1 MGERKV
7 INKYFPPDFDPT
19 KIPRQDKAKREKI
32 VEKFVVRMMLP
43 MSVRCQTCGEYMY
56 KGKKFN
62 SRKESVAGPDGEY
75 LGIQIF
81 RFYFKCITCSAEFT
95 IKTDPQN
102 MDYVVEGG
110 AKANYEL
117 YKEEKK
123 EKDAIASEKAE
134 GEQYD
139 AMKKLENK
147 TEESKRAMD
156 ILDALDE
163 IRTNNARAASVGIE
177 DILEARNSK
186 LAAQEQAIQSQAER
200 EDELEAQRAFAA
212 ARTKR
217 IREDDEEDDGE
228 GGFGRG
234 GGGGFGCGSGGSGTS
249 ASTHPPRGGAAGA
262 GSSSGMGGAGKGS
275 STLAGGGGGAASMPA
290 AKQVAKKPKLPM
302 GVIIQPKA
310 PVAPKPPPAT
320 APAPPSAP
328 AAGPGGAGGLL
339 GLGAYDSSGSGSG
352 SGSGNED

>member
-19 KIPRQDKAKREKI
+19 KIPKQEKRVTDRLK
-32 VEKFVVRMMLP
+32 EKFVVRMMLP

-62 SRKESVAGPDGEY
+62 SRKETVEGAEGQY

-81 RFYFKCITCSAEFT
+81 RFYFKCVTCSAEFT

-102 MDYVVEGG
+102 MDYMCEGG

-123 EKDAIASEKAE
+123 ETDAIAAERAE

-156 ILDALDE
+156 VLDALDE
-163 IRTNNARAASVGIE
+163 IRTHNARAATLGI
-177 DILEARNSK
+177 DAVLDARSQQLASAQSK
-186 LAAQEQAIQSQAER
+186 KLSATDA
-200 EDELEAQRAFAA
+200 EDELEAQKAFAA
-212 ARTKR
+212 GRTKR
-217 IREDDEEDDGE
+217 LRDDDDEDEDSF
-228 GGFGRG
+228 GGSDVRG
-234 GGGGFGCGSGGSGTS
+234 GGGGGGGGSSSTGGV
-249 ASTHPPRGGAAGA
+249 STHPPPIRGLGASTSTTTSSTAGA
-262 GSSSGMGGAGKGS
+262 KAVLS
-275 STLAGGGGGAASMPA
+275 
-290 AKQVAKKPKLPM
+290 KKPRLPI
-302 GVIIQPKA
+302 GVVVQPKA
-310 PVAPKPPPAT
+310 PPPAAPPPAPPP
-320 APAPPSAP
+320 AAPPAAPPASGSA
-328 AAGPGGAGGLL
+328 LL
-339 GLGAYDSSGSGSG
+339 GLGAYGSSGSGS
-352 SGSGNED
+352 EDADADA

>member
-19 KIPRQDKAKREKI
+19 KIPRQDKAKRDKI
-32 VEKFVVRMMLP
+32 IEKFVVRMMLP

-62 SRKESVAGPDGEY
+62 SRKESVAGEEGQY

-95 IKTDPQN
+95 IKTDPEN

-110 AKANYEL
+110 AKANFEL

-123 EKDAIASEKAE
+123 EKDELSAEKEE
-134 GEQYD
+134 GEKYD

-147 TEESKRAMD
+147 TKESKRAMD

-163 IRTNNARAASVGIE
+163 IRTNNARNASVGID
-177 DILEARNSK
+177 DILQARDSQ
-186 LAAQEQAIQSQAER
+186 LAAREHAAHTEAEK
-200 EDELEAQRAFAA
+200 ELELEAHQAFAA
-212 ARTKR
+212 SRAKR
-217 IREDDEEDDGE
+217 VRDDDEGSGDDDDAVAAAGF
-228 GGFGRG
+228 GFGRG
-234 GGGGFGCGSGGSGTS
+234 GGVGSYGGIT
-249 ASTHPPRGGAAGA
+249 ASTHSTHASSSSGWAGG
-262 GSSSGMGGAGKGS
+262 GSSSGASSSSAAPASQSLTGSGASMLAGK
-275 STLAGGGGGAASMPA
+275 PA
-290 AKQVAKKPKLPM
+290 AKKPKLPI

-310 PVAPKPPPAT
+310 APKPAPPPA
-320 APAPPSAP
+320 APAPAAP
-328 AAGPGGAGGLL
+328 ATSGGGLL

-352 SGSGNED
+352 NEAEE

>member
-19 KIPRQDKAKREKI
+19 KIPRQDKRVTEKLK
-32 VEKFVVRMMLP
+32 EKFVVRMMLP

-62 SRKESVAGPDGEY
+62 SRKQTVEGPEGQY

-95 IKTDPQN
+95 IKTDPER
-102 MDYVVEGG
+102 MDYTCEGG

-123 EKDAIASEKAE
+123 EKDEIAAEREDGEK
-134 GEQYD
+134 YD

-156 ILDALDE
+156 VLDALDE
-163 IRTNNARAASVGIE
+163 IRTHNARAESLGIDAVLDARSQVEAST
-177 DILEARNSK
+177 EAQ
-186 LAAQEQAIQSQAER
+186 AASAAEA
-200 EDELEAQRAFAA
+200 EDEAEAAAVFAA

-217 IREDDEEDDGE
+217 LRDDDDDADEGE
-228 GGFGRG
+228 GS
-234 GGGGFGCGSGGSGTS
+234 CSLL
-249 ASTHPPRGGAAGA
+249 PRGSSTGAASSSAA
-262 GSSSGMGGAGKGS
+262 GSSS
-275 STLAGGGGGAASMPA
+275 AASSSA
-290 AKQVAKKPKLPM
+290 AATATLSKAAAAKKPRLPA
-302 GVIIQPKA
+302 GIVLQAKPKQAA
-310 PVAPKPPPAT
+310 PPAAPPPA
-320 APAPPSAP
+320 APPTSA
-328 AAGPGGAGGLL
+328 GSGGGGLL
-339 GLGAYDSSGSGSG
+339 GLGAYGSSGSGSDSPDG
-352 SGSGNED
+352 SGGA